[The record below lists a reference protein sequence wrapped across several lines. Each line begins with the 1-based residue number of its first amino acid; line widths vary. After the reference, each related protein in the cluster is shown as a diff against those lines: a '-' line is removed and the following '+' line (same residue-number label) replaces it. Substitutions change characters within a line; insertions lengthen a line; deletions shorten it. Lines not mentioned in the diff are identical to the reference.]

1 MKTEVREPL
10 DGRELAEVYE
20 LRWRI
25 LREPWQQP
33 RGSEKDELDGDER
46 VSWNVAAIQDGKLV
60 GTGRLHRCSDC
71 EGQIRFLCVDEEHR
85 NKGTGTTMLRYL
97 HTKATELG
105 MASIVANVREQ
116 AKGFYLKHGYTV
128 TGQAHTLFG
137 EIPHVRM
144 AKDLPAG
151 Q

>member
-1 MKTEVREPL
+1 MKIEVREPG

-60 GTGRLHRCSDC
+60 GTGRLHKCSER
-71 EGQIRFLCVDEEHR
+71 EGQIRFLCVDEAHR
-85 NKGTGTTMLRYL
+85 NKKLGTMMLRYL
-97 HTKATELG
+97 HAKAAEMSMLRV
-105 MASIVANVREQ
+105 VANVREQ

-144 AKDLPAG
+144 MKGLEPE
-151 Q
+151 